1 MQRKRVSSPPDACR
15 LVFSEDADRSDEFL
29 LLDWDALEVVRDSD
43 ASTSPEDRLHE
54 LLSKHGVWNGESYF
68 QGVHLKG
75 GVAQH
80 ESAGVSTAL
89 HSLHAEES
97 ESSRRLRDD
106 LESEAALCTPTAT
119 YSLRTLE
126 TSNTLL
132 LVAPAEGDA
141 TERSVPARLHQ
152 RVECAQRWPRF
163 GALRA
168 VMRHGARYADQSAA
182 PTGFTW
188 AELLSLAQAS
198 DAELRTHLLALDIVQ
213 LPATERYVLVDA
225 DALDEALQRALDT
238 LLVVQSDGGA
248 VSRATLRSALIE
260 EDGVDAVVA
269 EHCIHKFFQAPDGS
283 SPADADRVV
292 LRARE
297 AVRRLAAI
305 ILKRYPHGVC
315 AADELLRELQYR
327 IPGRV
332 VQSVADAAEQ
342 LQGVALVEEQVDFR
356 VDPSHD
362 AVACSMTTSAVGAR
376 SCANTLPPPTTSAQR
391 RPLFRRLVADE
402 LPLNPQARLATL
414 FRIRP
419 EWARAELEP
428 YLQHVPDTVLHR
440 YARPLQTG
448 AVSHAALLRYVR
460 R

>member
-1 MQRKRVSSPPDACR
+1 MQHKRVSSPPDACR
-15 LVFSEDADRSDEFL
+15 LVFSESADRSDEFL
-29 LLDWDALEVVRDSD
+29 LLDWDALEVLRDGD
-43 ASTSPEDRLHE
+43 ASTSLEDRLRE

-68 QGVHLKG
+68 QGVYLKD

-89 HSLHAEES
+89 QSLLAEES
-97 ESSRRLRDD
+97 ESSRRLGDD

-119 YSLRTLE
+119 YSLRNLE

-132 LVAPAEGDA
+132 LVAPAEGDE

-152 RVECAQRWPRF
+152 RLECAQRWPRF
-163 GALRA
+163 GALQT
-168 VMRHGARYADQSAA
+168 VMRHGARYAGQSAA
-182 PTGFTW
+182 PIGFTW
-188 AELLSLAQAS
+188 TELLSLAQAS

-213 LPATERYVLVDA
+213 LHPTQRYVLVDA
-225 DALDEALQRALDT
+225 DALDEALQRVLDT
-238 LLVVQSDGGA
+238 LLVLQSDGGA

-269 EHCIHKFFQAPDGS
+269 EHCIHKFFQAPDGC

-305 ILKRYPHGVC
+305 ILKRYPHGIC
-315 AADELLRELQYR
+315 AAEELLRELQYR
-327 IPGRV
+327 VPGRV

-342 LQGVALVEEQVDFR
+342 LQGVALVEEHVDFR
-356 VDPSHD
+356 ADPNHD
-362 AVACSMTTSAVGAR
+362 VVARSMATSTVGAR
-376 SCANTLPPPTTSAQR
+376 SYANTLPPPTAPAQR

-402 LPLNPQARLATL
+402 LPLNPQARLANL
-414 FRIRP
+414 FRVRP
-419 EWARAELEP
+419 EWTRAELEP
-428 YLQHVPDTVLHR
+428 YLQRVPDTVLHR